1 MFKILALDPAREYVG
16 FEPQVACC
24 FMIQRFLQENQL
36 SNFSIVPVGLSNT
49 NRLTRIL
56 GGTTDYGAAASVVDG
71 FRPDTFYKSRR
82 YACLRRGDEA
92 VSELA
97 VDSPCAIKVDVEG
110 GELEVFEGLE
120 NTIEKNRPFLIFE
133 VLNSFLTITASRLGD
148 ETLRFR
154 QARIEK
160 LENLLRRWDYGIF
173 HILPGNRLVNLQKIE
188 TIVSD
193 DLSLTNYLA
202 APRSDIDAFMR
213 IFNR

>member
-1 MFKILALDPAREYVG
+1 MSANFFKKAALAGKLVRARTVKLGDKAYRIKGLFANALALQAAEHWHEREPELNAVLRAILECRRGALLDVGANLGQTMFKILALDPAREYVG

-82 YACLRRGDEA
+82 YVCLRRGDEA

-120 NTIEKNRPFLIFE
+120 NTIEKNRPFLIFAKC
-133 VLNSFLTITASRLGD
+133 S
-148 ETLRFR
+148 
-154 QARIEK
+154 
-160 LENLLRRWDYGIF
+160 
-173 HILPGNRLVNLQKIE
+173 
-188 TIVSD
+188 IVS
-193 DLSLTNYLA
+193 
-202 APRSDIDAFMR
+202 
-213 IFNR
+213 

>member
-1 MFKILALDPAREYVG
+1 M
-16 FEPQVACC
+16 
-24 FMIQRFLQENQL
+24 
-36 SNFSIVPVGLSNT
+36 
-49 NRLTRIL
+49 
-56 GGTTDYGAAASVVDG
+56 
-71 FRPDTFYKSRR
+71 
-82 YACLRRGDEA
+82 
-92 VSELA
+92 
-97 VDSPCAIKVDVEG
+97 
-110 GELEVFEGLE
+110 
-120 NTIEKNRPFLIFE
+120 
-133 VLNSFLTITASRLGD
+133 LNSFLTITASRLGD

-213 IFNR
+213 IFNG